1 MKCSNLDCKRG
12 IGLVAYQR
20 GWFSKP
26 RYCSQHCRDA
36 FVADAPNL
44 QQKRKSSLLKRFVFA
59 FVAFVG
65 LLVPATFT
73 MAVLAAPPAGP
84 EAPHLP
90 GCDRNLADASA
101 SVAATHARIKSLS
114 AVDRSEICSAT
125 RLYFLE
131 MVKAR
136 AVTALCKS
144 GAERERDLGRFDADV
159 AHINDA
165 IAAICFK
172 ATRTEFEF
180 STSDSGVWMPGS
192 YVPLALPGTDFALAS
207 SVVGSPG
214 LVAGGM
220 K

>member
-1 MKCSNLDCKRG
+1 MKCSSPDCNRG

-20 GWFSKP
+20 GWFSKQ
-26 RYCSQHCRDA
+26 RYCSRHCRDA

-44 QQKRKSSLLKRFVFA
+44 QQNRKSPVLKRFVVA

-73 MAVLAAPPAGP
+73 MAVLAAPPPHP

-101 SVAATHARIKSLS
+101 SVAAMYARIKSLS
-114 AVDRSEICSAT
+114 GVDKLEMCTAT
-125 RLYFLE
+125 RFYFLE

-165 IAAICFK
+165 IAALC
-172 ATRTEFEF
+172 
-180 STSDSGVWMPGS
+180 
-192 YVPLALPGTDFALAS
+192 L
-207 SVVGSPG
+207 
-214 LVAGGM
+214 
-220 K
+220 

>member
-1 MKCSNLDCKRG
+1 MKCSSPDCNRG

-20 GWFSKP
+20 GWFSKR

-44 QQKRKSSLLKRFVFA
+44 QQKWKSPLLKRFVIA

-73 MAVLAAPPAGP
+73 MAVLAASPARP

-101 SVAATHARIKSLS
+101 SVAAMYARIKSLS
-114 AVDRSEICSAT
+114 GVDKLEMCTAT
-125 RLYFLE
+125 RFYFLE
-131 MVKAR
+131 VVKAR

-144 GAERERDLGRFDADV
+144 GAERERDLGRLDADV

-165 IAAICFK
+165 IAARCLQ
-172 ATRTEFEF
+172 
-180 STSDSGVWMPGS
+180 G
-192 YVPLALPGTDFALAS
+192 
-207 SVVGSPG
+207 
-214 LVAGGM
+214 
-220 K
+220 

>member
-1 MKCSNLDCKRG
+1 MKCSNPDCNRG
-12 IGLVAYQR
+12 IGLAAYQR
-20 GWFSKP
+20 GWFSKQ

-44 QQKRKSSLLKRFVFA
+44 QQKRKSPLRKRFVVA

-73 MAVLAAPPAGP
+73 MAVLAAPPARP

-90 GCDRNLADASA
+90 GCDRNLTDASA
-101 SVAATHARIKSLS
+101 SVAAMQVRIKSLS
-114 AVDRSEICSAT
+114 GVDRSETCTAT

-144 GAERERDLGRFDADV
+144 GAERERDLGRLDADV

-165 IAAICFK
+165 IAARCLQ
-172 ATRTEFEF
+172 
-180 STSDSGVWMPGS
+180 G
-192 YVPLALPGTDFALAS
+192 
-207 SVVGSPG
+207 
-214 LVAGGM
+214 
-220 K
+220 